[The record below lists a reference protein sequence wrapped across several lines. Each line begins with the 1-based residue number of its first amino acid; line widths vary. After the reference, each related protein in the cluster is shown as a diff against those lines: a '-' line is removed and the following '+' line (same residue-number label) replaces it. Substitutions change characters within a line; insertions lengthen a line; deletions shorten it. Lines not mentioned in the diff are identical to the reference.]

1 MTRNNQN
8 AYEKLYNDMK
18 SQFTVV
24 NNDCEYTL
32 GGYMSMKANA
42 AETTLP
48 VAKNSANDTHAIAAV
63 FSYVN
68 DKLAIKKA
76 PVKDKTMRTFP
87 IRTSAASFLSAV
99 VACALIF
106 SFGIFTVRGNNVATV
121 DEGESVSE
129 TEIQENNNN

>member
-1 MTRNNQN
+1 MNNQN

-18 SQFTVV
+18 SQFTVM

-32 GGYMSMKANA
+32 GGYMSMKANT
-42 AETTLP
+42 AETPLP
-48 VAKNSANDTHAIAAV
+48 VAKNASNDTAIAAV

-68 DKLAIKKA
+68 DKLAVKKA

-106 SFGIFTVRGNNVATV
+106 SFGIFSVRGNNVATV

-129 TEIQENNNN
+129 TEIQEDNNN